1 MSSDRAGRP
10 VAVTIAATMVRA
22 IIMVFSATPFL
33 CMVSPQN
40 HAQVKGHFSPFVCGD
55 LSEKLIYIS
64 HMDCEVNTFRNY
76 FAKNANFEPFSGYFV
91 VFASSYSAIPAATD
105 TLNDS
110 FCPNIGISIISSAK
124 ASHSGA
130 IPSTSSPS
138 SSATRSGAE

>member
-22 IIMVFSATPFL
+22 IIMVFSTKLFL

-40 HAQVKGHFSPFVCGD
+40 HAQVKGHFSPFFFVN

-64 HMDCEVNTFRNY
+64 HMNCKVNTFRNY
-76 FAKNANFEPFSGYFV
+76 FAKNANFEPFSGYFAA
-91 VFASSYSAIPAATD
+91 FASSYSAIPAATD

-110 FCPNIGISIISSAK
+110 FCPNIGISMISSAK

-130 IPSTSSPS
+130 IPLTSSPNS
-138 SSATRSGAE
+138 SVARSGAE